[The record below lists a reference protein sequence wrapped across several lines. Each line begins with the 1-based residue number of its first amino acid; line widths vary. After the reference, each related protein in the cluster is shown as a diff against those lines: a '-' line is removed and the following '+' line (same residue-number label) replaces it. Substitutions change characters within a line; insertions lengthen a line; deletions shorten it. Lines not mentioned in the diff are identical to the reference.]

1 MAISCSPF
9 RKKALSQIFDKVVN
23 RSLLTEWSLFKL
35 QNTFEN
41 IQIFFFCDSNILVI
55 ILSKICVFIRSFIKR
70 QTSGTSSDNE
80 WYIEWQR
87 VVQRVTTSGTT
98 SDNEWQR
105 VVQQV
110 TTNDNVWYNEWQRMK
125 TSDNEW
131 LFRLNFLFFQIRVEP
146 TTKHPQENSLNIE

>member
-41 IQIFFFCDSNILVI
+41 IHIFFFCDSNILVI

-70 QTSGTSSDNE
+70 QTSGISSDNE
-80 WYIEWQR
+80 WKR
-87 VVQRVTTSGTT
+87 VVHRVTTCGTASDNEWQQVTTNDNEWYNKWQRMTTCGTT
-98 SDNEWQR
+98 NDNEWQR

-110 TTNDNVWYNEWQRMK
+110 TTSGT

-131 LFRLNFLFFQIRVEP
+131 KQV
-146 TTKHPQENSLNIE
+146 TTSDHFV